1 MPKCGTD
8 LPEQQVTDD
17 MSLLVI
23 VLGRWLQRV
32 HVVLG
37 QELLHPG
44 LLGPAHQGVLLL
56 VADALARVNAELTR
70 NRQPTARK
78 PRIHRSTGR

>member
-23 VLGRWLQRV
+23 ALLQMVDVDEGENQWLSDAVRAADGLREL
-32 HVVLG
+32 VVTG
-37 QELLHPG
+37 M
-44 LLGPAHQGVLLL
+44 AHQRPREL
-56 VADALARVNAELTR
+56 VAVGI
-70 NRQPTARK
+70 Q
-78 PRIHRSTGR
+78 